1 MAKRDAIPPWRRFGR
16 RPAAVLALV
25 LCTAVMVARP
35 QVAAAETPRVVV
47 SILPVHSLVAAV
59 MEGLGAPHLLIRGGA
74 SPHDASLRPS
84 DARALSAAD
93 LVIWVGPGL
102 ETFLEKSLAALAG
115 AARVIA
121 LTEASGLRRLGLRPG
136 GAFEPYGAEPS
147 VAEPGGAEPGVAA
160 GAGHE
165 AVNPHLWL
173 DPENAARIVRIAA
186 QALSELDPANAAA
199 YGANAARL
207 EARLDDLDAALRDRL
222 APVAHVPYVVF
233 HDATA
238 YLEARY
244 GLRAMGA
251 VTVNPAI
258 PPGARRL
265 AALRRRMVETG
276 AACLFAEPRFRPAL
290 VAAVIEGTGARAGML
305 DPLGADIAPGPEA
318 YFALMRALADDLL
331 ACLKPA
337 R

>member
-1 MAKRDAIPPWRRFGR
+1 MAKRDAITLWRRFGR
-16 RPAAVLALV
+16 RPAAVLALALLAVAV
-25 LCTAVMVARP
+25 LARP
-35 QVAAAETPRVVV
+35 QAVAAETPRVVV

-115 AARVIA
+115 EARTIA
-121 LTEASGLRRLGLRPG
+121 LIEAPGMRRLRVRAG
-136 GAFEPYGAEPS
+136 GAFEPHGAESS
-147 VAEPGGAEPGVAA
+147 VAEPIVAA

-199 YGANAARL
+199 YGANARRL
-207 EARLDDLDAALRDRL
+207 EARLDDLDRALRDRL

-251 VTVNPAI
+251 VTVNPAV

-265 AALRRRMVETG
+265 VALRRRMVETG

-318 YFALMRALADDLL
+318 YFTLMRALADDLL